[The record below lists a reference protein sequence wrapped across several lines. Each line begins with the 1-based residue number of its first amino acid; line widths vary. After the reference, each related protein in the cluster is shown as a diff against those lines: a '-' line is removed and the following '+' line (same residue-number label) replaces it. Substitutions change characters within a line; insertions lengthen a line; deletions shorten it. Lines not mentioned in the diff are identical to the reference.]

1 MKISDTPFSTLPFSP
16 LFTDYLS
23 EQTSIRDFFEYL
35 PFEKSE
41 LQRRA
46 EEISFHNER
55 EKVSEELTAFNHH
68 YGAGS
73 ETLASIERL
82 KNPDAL
88 TVVTGQQ
95 VILFGGPLFTI
106 YKILTTILWAEKM
119 ETLCSRPVIPVFW
132 MADEDHDF
140 EEAASIGLFEG
151 QSLKKIQLQKEG
163 DHSRRVSDTMLG
175 ESFETFSRD
184 VRSLLYDT
192 DFRNEVLTLLNETY
206 KQTSAIGDGFG
217 KLILSLFGKYG
228 LVLAGSNSK
237 ELKQLMKVPL
247 KRSVEKQAEIYS
259 DLKQTSQDLTEAGY
273 HSQVQIQPSNLFYID
288 ENKNRLRI
296 QIESGEWRV
305 ADSEIRW
312 SRDELIGQIEKEP
325 DRFSPNVF
333 LRPLVQ
339 NYILP
344 AAVYV
349 AGPGEVAYYAQM
361 KRVYSR
367 FDLKM
372 PLILPRF
379 SITLRENAIQK
390 QMDELPFDLHSYSKR
405 IEDLESDYLSKSD
418 TPDIETLFSGWKEEV
433 ESASHPYSLRVAEID
448 PTLEAASAKVVTQ
461 FQNELDKLK
470 GKVYRSLKESE
481 KVNIKRIHRIQS
493 QLFPLRSLQEREVA
507 SVWYMNKYGIGV
519 WDRIFSLL
527 RDELPDTHKLIDL

>member
-1 MKISDTPFSTLPFSP
+1 MKISQTPFTTLPFSS

-23 EQTSIRDFFEYL
+23 KQNAVHDFFEYL
-35 PFEKSE
+35 PFEETE
-41 LQRRA
+41 LLRRA
-46 EEISFHNER
+46 QEISFHNNRTE
-55 EKVSEELTAFNHH
+55 VFEELKSFNLH

-73 ETLASIERL
+73 ETLASLEKL
-82 KNPDAL
+82 KAPGAL
-88 TVVTGQQ
+88 SVVTGQQ

-119 ETLCSRPVIPVFW
+119 ERLYSRPVIPVFW

-140 EEAASIGLFEG
+140 EEAASIGLYEG
-151 QSLKKIQLQKEG
+151 QTLKRIQMQKEG
-163 DHSRRVSDTMLG
+163 DHSKRVSDTELG
-175 ESFETFSRD
+175 ASYAEFRKD
-184 VRSLLYDT
+184 VQSLLHDT
-192 DFRNEVLTLLNETY
+192 DFSDEVMTLLDESYN
-206 KQTSAIGDGFG
+206 QSSSIGEGFG

-228 LVLAGSNSK
+228 LVLAGSNGK
-237 ELKQLMKVPL
+237 KLKQMMKVPL
-247 KRSVEKQAEIYS
+247 KRSVEKQAQIYS
-259 DLKQTSQDLTEAGY
+259 DLRQTSQDLADAGY
-273 HSQVQIQPSNLFYID
+273 HNQVQIQPSTLFYID

-296 QIESGEWRV
+296 QLENGEWSV
-305 ADSEIRW
+305 AESEMRW
-312 SRDELIGQIEKEP
+312 TSTELIARIEKEP
-325 DRFSPNVF
+325 ERFSPNVI

-361 KRVYSR
+361 KRIYSH

-390 QMDELPFDLHSYSKR
+390 QMEGLPFDLHSYSKR
-405 IEDLESDYLSKSD
+405 IEDLESDYLSKAD
-418 TPDIETLFSGWKEEV
+418 TPDVEILFSGWKEGIETTSRPFSKSV
-433 ESASHPYSLRVAEID
+433 SNID
-448 PTLEAASAKVVTQ
+448 PTLEAASAKVVTL

-481 KVNIKRIHRIQS
+481 KVHIKRIHRIQA
-493 QLFPLRSLQEREVA
+493 QLFPNRSLQEREIA
-507 SVWYMNKYGIGV
+507 SVWYMNKYGTSL
-519 WDRIFSLL
+519 WDQIFSLL
-527 RDELPDTHKLIDL
+527 KDEIPDSHKLIDL